1 MQTHED
7 RREILEPNDGTVM
20 LLAAFFDI
28 DNSIPDR
35 SVALLTKAQYF
46 IDHITQKNDVTVS
59 ESRQALR
66 LVRMIYGLL
75 DELEPDDL
83 YVKDLYLMADKVAA
97 AFRISA
103 HL

>member
-1 MQTHED
+1 MQMHEG

-35 SVALLTKAQYF
+35 SVALLKKGQYF
-46 IDHITQKNDVTVS
+46 IDHITQKNDVTVP
-59 ESRQALR
+59 ESYQALR

-75 DELEPDDL
+75 DELKPDNP
-83 YVKDLYLMADKVAA
+83 YAKDLYLMAEKVAA
-97 AFRISA
+97 AFRMAA